1 MRLVPHPNSDGYRVF
16 MEPHE
21 YTTMVECASRDRAEI
36 AFRLG
41 AECSLRKKEVL
52 EVTLNKIQKSRSP
65 GVEVSFVR
73 VWGKET
79 RKENSKKPR
88 KPWVP
93 NSLREEIERY
103 SERKNIRP
111 SSPLYPKSKG
121 TLQNDIVDARERAAD
136 KTGDDDFLEVTFHDF
151 RRYFATN
158 LFYREGVNI
167 EFIAALG
174 GWEDPDYMQE
184 EYLDPYF
191 DDVIERHLAKRGVL
205 DIETDHQS
213 DFEKVL
219 EKISE
224 LGDRID
230 TLERT
235 VATDIGES
243 GSEEV
248 ESESEE
254 VGSEER
260 NNDHTLKK
268 FL

>member
-1 MRLVPHPNSDGYRVF
+1 MRLVPHSNSDGYRVF

-21 YTTMVECASRDRAEI
+21 YETIIECAARDRAEI

-41 AECSLRKKEVL
+41 GECSLRKKEAL

-65 GVEVSFVR
+65 DVEVFFMR

-79 RKENSKKPR
+79 RKEDSKKPR

-93 NSLREEIERY
+93 GSLLEKLERY
-103 SERKNIRP
+103 SKRKNIRP
-111 SSPLYPKSKG
+111 SSPLYPNSKG
-121 TLQNDIVDARERAAD
+121 TLQNDIEDARERAAD

-174 GWEDPDYMQE
+174 GWEDPDYMKD

-191 DDVIERHLAKRGVL
+191 DDVIERHLAQRGVL

-219 EKISE
+219 SKMNN
-224 LGDRID
+224 LKNRID
-230 TLERT
+230 TLDQTLAAET
-235 VATDIGES
+235 T
-243 GSEEV
+243 EV
-248 ESESEE
+248 EPEELETEESDDDHSLEE
-254 VGSEER
+254 
-260 NNDHTLKK
+260 
-268 FL
+268 FF

>member
-1 MRLVPHPNSDGYRVF
+1 MRLVPHSNSDGYRVF

-21 YTTMVECASRDRAEI
+21 YETMVECASRDRAEI

-65 GVEVSFVR
+65 GVEISFMR

-93 NSLREEIERY
+93 NSLLEELERY
-103 SERKNIRP
+103 SKRKNIRP

-136 KTGDDDFLEVTFHDF
+136 KTGDDDFLGVTFHDF

-174 GWEDPDYMQE
+174 GWEDPDYMKE

-191 DDVIERHLAKRGVL
+191 DDVIERHLAQKGVL

-213 DFEKVL
+213 DFEKIL
-219 EKISE
+219 GKMNE
-224 LGDRID
+224 LGNRID

-235 VATDIGES
+235 FATETG
-243 GSEEV
+243 EV
-248 ESESEE
+248 ESEEPETEE
-254 VGSEER
+254 SDKNHSLGEFR
-260 NNDHTLKK
+260 
-268 FL
+268 

>member
-1 MRLVPHPNSDGYRVF
+1 MRLVPHSNSDGYRVF

-21 YTTMVECASRDRAEI
+21 YETMVECASRDRAEI

-52 EVTLNKIQKSRSP
+52 EVTLNEIQKSRSP
-65 GVEVSFVR
+65 GVEISFMR

-93 NSLREEIERY
+93 NSLREELERY
-103 SERKNIRP
+103 SKRKNIRP

-121 TLQNDIVDARERAAD
+121 TLQNDIVDARERAAE

-151 RRYFATN
+151 RRYFATH

-174 GWEDPDYMQE
+174 GWEDPDYMKE

-191 DDVIERHLAKRGVL
+191 DDVIERHLAQKGVL

-219 EKISE
+219 EKMSD
-224 LGDRID
+224 LSNRID

-235 VATDIGES
+235 VATDAGES
-243 GSEEV
+243 ESEEV
-248 ESESEE
+248 ESEESDEDHELEE
-254 VGSEER
+254 
-260 NNDHTLKK
+260 

>member
-1 MRLVPHPNSDGYRVF
+1 MRLVPHSNSDGYRVF

-21 YTTMVECASRDRAEI
+21 YETMLECASRDRAEI

-41 AECSLRKKEVL
+41 GECSLRKKEVL
-52 EVTLNKIQKSRSP
+52 EVTLDKIQKSRSP
-65 GVEVSFVR
+65 DVEIFFMR

-93 NSLREEIERY
+93 ISLLEELERY
-103 SERKNIRP
+103 SKRKNIRP

-158 LFYREGVNI
+158 LFYRERVKI

-174 GWEDPDYMQE
+174 GWEDPDYMKE

-191 DDVIERHLAKRGVL
+191 DDVIERHLAQKGVL

-219 EKISE
+219 SKMDQ

-230 TLERT
+230 TLERIIAEDT
-235 VATDIGES
+235 
-243 GSEEV
+243 EEQ
-248 ESESEE
+248 ESEE
-254 VGSEER
+254 PETGESD
-260 NNDHTLKK
+260 DHHSFDE

>member
-1 MRLVPHPNSDGYRVF
+1 MRLVPHSNSDGYRVF

-21 YTTMVECASRDRAEI
+21 YETMVECASRDRAEI
-36 AFRLG
+36 AFQLG
-41 AECSLRKKEVL
+41 GECSLRKKEVL

-65 GVEVSFVR
+65 DVEISFMR

-79 RKENSKKPR
+79 RKVNSKKPR

-93 NSLREEIERY
+93 DSLLEEVKRY
-103 SERKNIRP
+103 SKRKNIRP

-136 KTGDDDFLEVTFHDF
+136 KTGDNDFLKVTFHDF

-158 LFYREGVNI
+158 LFYREGADI

-174 GWEDPDYMQE
+174 GWEDPDYMKE

-191 DDVIERHLAKRGVL
+191 DDVIERHLAEKGVL

-213 DFEKVL
+213 DFEKIL
-219 EKISE
+219 GKMND
-224 LGDRID
+224 LGDRIAA
-230 TLERT
+230 LERAF
-235 VATDIGES
+235 ATETGEIEP
-243 GSEEV
+243 EEP
-248 ESESEE
+248 ETEE
-254 VGSEER
+254 NGENHSLGE
-260 NNDHTLKK
+260 

>member
-1 MRLVPHPNSDGYRVF
+1 
-16 MEPHE
+16 
-21 YTTMVECASRDRAEI
+21 MVECASRDRAEI

-52 EVTLNKIQKSRSP
+52 EITLNKIQKSRSP
-65 GVEVSFVR
+65 GVEISFMR

-93 NSLREEIERY
+93 NSLQRAMERY
-103 SERKNIRP
+103 SERKNIRN
-111 SSPLYPKSKG
+111 SSPLYPNSGG
-121 TLQNDIVDARERAAD
+121 TLQNDIADARKRAAE
-136 KTGDDDFLEVTFHDF
+136 KTGDDDFLKVTFHDF

-174 GWEDPDYMQE
+174 GWEDPDYMKE

-191 DDVIERHLAKRGVL
+191 DDVIERHLAQKGVL

-213 DFEKVL
+213 DFERILGKMN
-219 EKISE
+219 E
-224 LGDRID
+224 LGIRID

-235 VATDIGES
+235 LATETGD
-243 GSEEV
+243 V
-248 ESESEE
+248 ESHEPQTEE
-254 VGSEER
+254 NEE
-260 NNDHTLKK
+260 NHSLGE
-268 FL
+268 FQ

>member
-1 MRLVPHPNSDGYRVF
+1 

-21 YTTMVECASRDRAEI
+21 YETIIECASRDRAEI

-41 AECSLRKKEVL
+41 GECSLRKKEVL
-52 EVTLNKIQKSRSP
+52 EVTLDKIQKSRSP
-65 GVEVSFVR
+65 GVEIFFMR

-93 NSLREEIERY
+93 NSLRGDIERY
-103 SERKNIRP
+103 SKRKNIRP
-111 SSPLYPKSKG
+111 SSPLYPNSKG
-121 TLQNDIVDARERAAD
+121 TLQNDMVDARELAAN

-158 LFYREGVNI
+158 LFYRKGINI

-174 GWEDPDYMQE
+174 GWEDPDYMKE

-191 DDVIERHLAKRGVL
+191 DDVIERHLAQKGVL

-219 EKISE
+219 SKMNE
-224 LGDRID
+224 LENRID
-230 TLERT
+230 TLDRT
-235 VATDIGES
+235 LAADTI
-243 GSEEV
+243 
-248 ESESEE
+248 E
-254 VGSEER
+254 VGSEELETEESDG
-260 NNDHTLKK
+260 DHSLEE

>member
-1 MRLVPHPNSDGYRVF
+1 MRLVPHSNSNGYRVF

-21 YTTMVECASRDRAEI
+21 YDTMVECASRDRAEI

-41 AECSLRKKEVL
+41 GECSLRRKEVL
-52 EVTLNKIQKSRSP
+52 EVTLDKIQKSRSP
-65 GVEVSFVR
+65 DVGISFMR

-93 NSLREEIERY
+93 NSLIEELERY
-103 SERKNIRP
+103 SKRKNIRS

-121 TLQNDIVDARERAAD
+121 TLQNDIVDARERAAN
-136 KTGDDDFLEVTFHDF
+136 KTGDEDFLKVTFHDF

-174 GWEDPDYMQE
+174 GWEDPDYMKE

-191 DDVIERHLAKRGVL
+191 DDVIERHLAQKGVL

-219 EKISE
+219 SKMNE
-224 LGDRID
+224 LGNRID
-230 TLERT
+230 TIERT
-235 VATDIGES
+235 VTTDAGDLK
-243 GSEEV
+243 SEEPETE
-248 ESESEE
+248 ESDENHSFDE
-254 VGSEER
+254 
-260 NNDHTLKK
+260 

>member
-1 MRLVPHPNSDGYRVF
+1 MRLVPHSNSNGYRVF

-21 YTTMVECASRDRAEI
+21 CDTMVECASRDRAEI

-52 EVTLNKIQKSRSP
+52 EVTLDKIQKSRSP
-65 GVEVSFVR
+65 GVEISFMR

-93 NSLREEIERY
+93 NSLIEELERY
-103 SERKNIRP
+103 SKRKNIRP
-111 SSPLYPKSKG
+111 SAPLYPKSKG

-136 KTGDDDFLEVTFHDF
+136 KTGDEDFLKVTFHDF

-174 GWEDPDYMQE
+174 GWEDPDYMKE

-191 DDVIERHLAKRGVL
+191 DDVIERHLAQKGVL
-205 DIETDHQS
+205 DIETGHQS

-219 EKISE
+219 SKMNK
-224 LGDRID
+224 LGNRID

-235 VATDIGES
+235 VATDT
-243 GSEEV
+243 EEL
-248 ESESEE
+248 ESEE
-254 VGSEER
+254 PETEESDE
-260 NNDHTLKK
+260 NHSFDE

>member
-1 MRLVPHPNSDGYRVF
+1 MRLVPHSNSDGYRVF

-21 YTTMVECASRDRAEI
+21 YETIVECTSRDRAEV

-41 AECSLRKKEVL
+41 GECSLRKKEVL
-52 EVTLNKIQKSRSP
+52 EVTLNKIRKSRSP
-65 GVEVSFVR
+65 DVEIFFMR

-93 NSLREEIERY
+93 NSLLEDLERY
-103 SERKNIRP
+103 SKRKNIRP
-111 SSPLYPKSKG
+111 SSPLYPNSKG

-174 GWEDPDYMQE
+174 GWEDPDYMKE

-191 DDVIERHLAKRGVL
+191 DDVIERHLAQNGVL

-219 EKISE
+219 NKMDQ
-224 LGDRID
+224 LGARID
-230 TLERT
+230 TLEQIIT
-235 VATDIGES
+235 VD
-243 GSEEV
+243 SEELGSKEPETK
-248 ESESEE
+248 ESDEDYSLAE
-254 VGSEER
+254 
-260 NNDHTLKK
+260 

>member
-1 MRLVPHPNSDGYRVF
+1 MRLVPHSNSNGYRVF

-21 YTTMVECASRDRAEI
+21 YETMIECASRDRAEI
-36 AFRLG
+36 AFQLG
-41 AECSLRKKEVL
+41 GECSLRKKEVL
-52 EVTLNKIQKSRSP
+52 EITLNKIQKSRSP
-65 GVEVSFVR
+65 GVEISFMR

-93 NSLREEIERY
+93 NSLIEELKRY
-103 SERKNIRP
+103 SKRKNIRP
-111 SSPLYPKSKG
+111 SSPLYSRSKG
-121 TLQNDIVDARERAAD
+121 TLQNDIEDARERAAD
-136 KTGDDDFLEVTFHDF
+136 KTGDDDFLKVTFHDF

-174 GWEDPDYMQE
+174 GWEDPDYMKE

-191 DDVIERHLAKRGVL
+191 DDVIERHLAQKGVL

-219 EKISE
+219 SKMDQ
-224 LGDRID
+224 LGNRID
-230 TLERT
+230 SLEQF
-235 VATDIGES
+235 VAADTIEHES
-243 GSEEV
+243 DEPDTEESD
-248 ESESEE
+248 EHHSFDEF
-254 VGSEER
+254 R
-260 NNDHTLKK
+260 
-268 FL
+268 

>member
-1 MRLVPHPNSDGYRVF
+1 MRLVPHSNSDGYRVF

-21 YTTMVECASRDRAEI
+21 YETILESASRDRAEI

-41 AECSLRKKEVL
+41 AECSLKKKEVL

-65 GVEVSFVR
+65 GVEIFFMR

-79 RKENSKKPR
+79 QKENSKKPR
-88 KPWVP
+88 KPWIP
-93 NSLREEIERY
+93 NSLLRKLERY
-103 SERKNIRP
+103 SKRKNIKP
-111 SSPLYPKSKG
+111 SSPLYPNSTG

-136 KTGDDDFLEVTFHDF
+136 KTGDDDFLKVTFHDF

-158 LFYREGVNI
+158 LFYREGINI

-174 GWEDPDYMQE
+174 GWEDPDYMKE

-191 DDVIERHLAKRGVL
+191 DDVIQQHLAQKGVL
-205 DIETDHQS
+205 DIKTNHQS

-219 EKISE
+219 NKMEKLE
-224 LGDRID
+224 NRID
-230 TLERT
+230 ALDRTLAADAEET
-235 VATDIGES
+235 ES
-243 GSEEV
+243 LSPETEDRD
-248 ESESEE
+248 E
-254 VGSEER
+254 
-260 NNDHTLKK
+260 DHALDE

>member
-1 MRLVPHPNSDGYRVF
+1 MRLVPHSNSDGYRVF

-21 YTTMVECASRDRAEI
+21 CETIIECASRDRAEI

-52 EVTLNKIQKSRSP
+52 EVTLNKIRKSRSP
-65 GVEVSFVR
+65 GVKIFFMR

-93 NSLREEIERY
+93 NSLLEELERY
-103 SERKNIRP
+103 SNRKNIRP
-111 SSPLYPKSKG
+111 SSPLYPNSKG

-136 KTGDDDFLEVTFHDF
+136 KTGNDDFLKVTFHDF

-174 GWEDPDYMQE
+174 GWEDPDYMKE

-191 DDVIERHLAKRGVL
+191 DDVIERHLAQKGVL

-213 DFEKVL
+213 DFERVL
-219 EKISE
+219 NEINQ
-224 LGDRID
+224 LGSRID
-230 TLERT
+230 TLEQAITRDT
-235 VATDIGES
+235 KDSDSKEPKIEES
-243 GSEEV
+243 DADHSIEE
-248 ESESEE
+248 
-254 VGSEER
+254 
-260 NNDHTLKK
+260 

>member
-1 MRLVPHPNSDGYRVF
+1 MRLVPHSNSDGYRVF

-21 YTTMVECASRDRAEI
+21 YETIIECAARDRAEI
-36 AFRLG
+36 AFQLG
-41 AECSLRKKEVL
+41 GECSLRKKEVL

-65 GVEVSFVR
+65 DVEVFFMR

-79 RKENSKKPR
+79 RKEDSKKPR

-93 NSLREEIERY
+93 GSLLEKLERY
-103 SERKNIRP
+103 SKRKNIRP
-111 SSPLYPKSKG
+111 SSPLYPNSKG
-121 TLQNDIVDARERAAD
+121 TLQNDIEDARERAAD

-174 GWEDPDYMQE
+174 GWEDPDYMKD

-191 DDVIERHLAKRGVL
+191 DDVIERHLAQRGVL

-219 EKISE
+219 SKMNK
-224 LGDRID
+224 LKNRID
-230 TLERT
+230 TLDQTLAAET
-235 VATDIGES
+235 T
-243 GSEEV
+243 EV
-248 ESESEE
+248 EPEELETEESDDDHSLEE
-254 VGSEER
+254 
-260 NNDHTLKK
+260 
-268 FL
+268 FF

>member
-1 MRLVPHPNSDGYRVF
+1 MRLVPHSNSDGYRVF
-16 MEPHE
+16 LEPHE
-21 YTTMVECASRDRAEI
+21 YETMVECASRDRAEI
-36 AFRLG
+36 AFQLG
-41 AECSLRKKEVL
+41 GECSLRKNEVL
-52 EVTLNKIQKSRSP
+52 EATLNKIQKSRSP
-65 GVEVSFVR
+65 EVDISFMR

-93 NSLREEIERY
+93 NSLLEELEQY
-103 SERKNIRP
+103 SKRKNIRP

-136 KTGDDDFLEVTFHDF
+136 KTGDDDFLKVTFHDF

-174 GWEDPDYMQE
+174 GWEDPDYMKE

-191 DDVIERHLAKRGVL
+191 DDVIERHLAQKGVL

-213 DFEKVL
+213 DFEKIL
-219 EKISE
+219 GKMNE
-224 LGDRID
+224 LGNRID

-235 VATDIGES
+235 FATETG
-243 GSEEV
+243 EV
-248 ESESEE
+248 EPEETETEESDENHSLGE
-254 VGSEER
+254 FR
-260 NNDHTLKK
+260 
-268 FL
+268 

>member
-1 MRLVPHPNSDGYRVF
+1 M
-16 MEPHE
+16 
-21 YTTMVECASRDRAEI
+21 
-36 AFRLG
+36 
-41 AECSLRKKEVL
+41 
-52 EVTLNKIQKSRSP
+52 
-65 GVEVSFVR
+65 R

-93 NSLREEIERY
+93 NSLIEELERY
-103 SERKNIRP
+103 SKRKSIRP

-121 TLQNDIVDARERAAD
+121 TLQNDIVDARERAAE

-174 GWEDPDYMQE
+174 GWEDPDYMKE

-191 DDVIERHLAKRGVL
+191 DDVIERHLAQKGVL

-219 EKISE
+219 GKMSD
-224 LGDRID
+224 LGNRID
-230 TLERT
+230 SLEQTLAADDE
-235 VATDIGES
+235 
-243 GSEEV
+243 GSESKEPEFK
-248 ESESEE
+248 ESDDDHSLEE
-254 VGSEER
+254 
-260 NNDHTLKK
+260 

>member
-1 MRLVPHPNSDGYRVF
+1 MRLVPHSNSDGYRVF

-21 YTTMVECASRDRAEI
+21 YETMAECASRDRAEI
-36 AFRLG
+36 VFRLG

-65 GVEVSFVR
+65 GVEISLMR

-93 NSLREEIERY
+93 NSLREELERY
-103 SERKNIRP
+103 SNRKNIRP

-121 TLQNDIVDARERAAD
+121 TLQNDIVDTRERAAE

-151 RRYFATN
+151 RRCFATH

-174 GWEDPDYMQE
+174 GWEDPDYMKE

-191 DDVIERHLAKRGVL
+191 DDVIERHLAQKGVL

-219 EKISE
+219 EKMSD

-235 VATDIGES
+235 VGTDTGEFE
-243 GSEEV
+243 SEEV
-248 ESESEE
+248 ESEESDEDHALEE
-254 VGSEER
+254 
-260 NNDHTLKK
+260 

>member
-1 MRLVPHPNSDGYRVF
+1 

-21 YTTMVECASRDRAEI
+21 YETMIDCASRDRAEV

-41 AECSLRKKEVL
+41 GECSLRKKEAL
-52 EVTLNKIQKSRSP
+52 EATLDTIQRSRSP
-65 GVEVSFVR
+65 GVEIAFMR

-93 NSLREEIERY
+93 NSLVEELERY
-103 SERKNIRP
+103 CERKNISS
-111 SSPLYPKSKG
+111 SSPLYPKSKE

-136 KTGDDDFLEVTFHDF
+136 KTGDDDFLAVTFHDF

-167 EFIAALG
+167 EFIAALS
-174 GWEDPDYMQE
+174 GWEDPDYTKE
-184 EYLDPYF
+184 EYPDPYF
-191 DDVIERHLAKRGVL
+191 DDVIQRHLAQKGVL

-219 EKISE
+219 GKMNK
-224 LGDRID
+224 LGNRID

-235 VATDIGES
+235 LAADAEEFES
-243 GSEEV
+243 KEPETE
-248 ESESEE
+248 ESE
-254 VGSEER
+254 
-260 NNDHTLKK
+260 NDHSLEE
-268 FL
+268 FQ